1 MDRKINGFSKLSKKA
16 KMEWLA
22 KVHLKNPKKGL
33 DLMNSYMHIDQNI
46 QKKHDEFIENTV
58 ANYYLPLGVAPNFL
72 INAEDKFIIIEE
84 NTDFNQ
90 LIKKLEDDTL
100 INDILS
106 FSFLSKIME
115 YQENIKI
122 GAYNVKMNMS
132 NYDMITMLR
141 SGNQT
146 PIKLTFTY
154 ARKID
159 DLAEK
164 ITSKLKMS
172 KDDLLNY
179 LNDNIDKYSG
189 FKKADIIS
197 IFLPDTY
204 EVYWNISPEKLTNK
218 MYSEYKKFWND
229 ERLSKLDKIN
239 LNQKEVIV
247 LASIVASE
255 SRMLDEADRIAG
267 LYINRLNRNMRLQA
281 DPTLIFAAND
291 FTIRRVLNKHK
302 KIKSPYNTYIHRGLP
317 PGPIRLASKKYIDAV
332 LNYEKH
338 NYIYMCAEEDFSG
351 YHAFATNLSDH
362 NRNAR
367 KFQIALN
374 NRKIYR

>member
-1 MDRKINGFSKLSKKA
+1 MSKK
-16 KMEWLA
+16 KIL
-22 KVHLKNPKKGL
+22 
-33 DLMNSYMHIDQNI
+33 I
-46 QKKHDEFIENTV
+46 
-58 ANYYLPLGVAPNFL
+58 PLIIFSTILTTGSVYTYQMLYSPNFL

-84 NTDFNQ
+84 NTDFNE
-90 LIKKLEDDTL
+90 LIKKLENDTL

-122 GAYNVKMNMS
+122 GAYKVKMNMS
-132 NYDMITMLR
+132 NYEMITMLR
-141 SGNQT
+141 AGNQT
-146 PIKLTFTY
+146 PIKLTFSY
-154 ARKID
+154 ARKIE

-164 ITSKLKMS
+164 ITTKLKMS

-179 LNDNIDKYSG
+179 LNENINNYSG
-189 FKKADIIS
+189 FKKTDIIS

-204 EVYWNISPEKLTNK
+204 EVYWNISPKKLTNK
-218 MYSEYKKFWND
+218 MYSEYKKFWNE

-239 LNQKEVIV
+239 LNQKETIV

-338 NYIYMCAEEDFSG
+338 NYIYMCAKEDFSG

-362 NRNAR
+362 NRNAK

-374 NRKIYR
+374 RRKIYR

>member
-1 MDRKINGFSKLSKKA
+1 MLYS
-16 KMEWLA
+16 
-22 KVHLKNPKKGL
+22 
-33 DLMNSYMHIDQNI
+33 
-46 QKKHDEFIENTV
+46 
-58 ANYYLPLGVAPNFL
+58 PNFL
-72 INAEDKFIIIEE
+72 INSEDKFIIIEE
-84 NTDFNQ
+84 GTDFNR
-90 LIKKLEDDTL
+90 LIKRLEDDTL

-122 GAYNVKMNMS
+122 GAYKVNMNMS

-146 PIKLTFTY
+146 PIKLTFSY

-164 ITSKLKMS
+164 ITSKLKIS
-172 KDDLLNY
+172 KEDLLNY
-179 LNDNIDKYSG
+179 LLENIDNYED
-189 FKKADIIS
+189 FKKEDIIS

-204 EVYWNISPEKLTNK
+204 EVYWNISPKKLTDK
-218 MYSEYKKFWND
+218 MYSEYKKFWNND
-229 ERLSKLDKIN
+229 RLEKLKKIN
-239 LNQKEVIV
+239 LNQKEAII

-317 PGPIRLASKKYIDAV
+317 PGPIRIASKKYIDAV
-332 LNYEKH
+332 LNFEKH
-338 NYIYMCAEEDFSG
+338 NYIYMCAKEDFSG

-374 NRKIYR
+374 NRKIYK

>member
-1 MDRKINGFSKLSKKA
+1 MLYS
-16 KMEWLA
+16 
-22 KVHLKNPKKGL
+22 
-33 DLMNSYMHIDQNI
+33 
-46 QKKHDEFIENTV
+46 
-58 ANYYLPLGVAPNFL
+58 PNFL
-72 INAEDKFIIIEE
+72 INSEDKFIIIEE
-84 NTDFNQ
+84 GTDFNM

-122 GAYNVKMNMS
+122 GAYKVKMNMS

-146 PIKLTFTY
+146 PIKLTFSY

-164 ITSKLKMS
+164 ITNKLKIS
-172 KDDLLNY
+172 KEDLLNY
-179 LNDNIDKYSG
+179 LLENIENYEG
-189 FKKADIIS
+189 FKKEDIIS

-204 EVYWNISPEKLTNK
+204 EVYWNISPKKLTDK
-218 MYSEYKKFWND
+218 MYSEYKKFWNND
-229 ERLSKLDKIN
+229 RLEKLKKIN
-239 LNQKEVIV
+239 LNQKEAIV

-281 DPTLIFAAND
+281 DPTLVFAAND

-317 PGPIRLASKKYIDAV
+317 PGPIRIASKKYIDAV
-332 LNYEKH
+332 LNFEKH
-338 NYIYMCAEEDFSG
+338 NYIYMCAKEDFSG

-374 NRKIYR
+374 NRKIYK

>member
-1 MDRKINGFSKLSKKA
+1 MSKK
-16 KMEWLA
+16 KIL
-22 KVHLKNPKKGL
+22 
-33 DLMNSYMHIDQNI
+33 I
-46 QKKHDEFIENTV
+46 
-58 ANYYLPLGVAPNFL
+58 PLIIFSTILTTGSVYTYQMLYSPNFL

-84 NTDFNQ
+84 NTDFNE

-106 FSFLSKIME
+106 FSFLSKLME

-122 GAYNVKMNMS
+122 GAYKVKMNMS
-132 NYDMITMLR
+132 NYEMITMLR

-164 ITSKLKMS
+164 ITTKLKMS
-172 KDDLLNY
+172 EEDLLNY
-179 LNDNIDKYSG
+179 LNENINNYGG
-189 FKKADIIS
+189 FKKTDIIS

-204 EVYWNISPEKLTNK
+204 EVYWNISPKKLTNK
-218 MYSEYKKFWND
+218 MYSEYKKFWNE

-239 LNQKEVIV
+239 LNQKEAIV

-338 NYIYMCAEEDFSG
+338 NYIYMCAKEDFSG

-362 NRNAR
+362 NRNAK

-374 NRKIYR
+374 MRKIYR

>member
-1 MDRKINGFSKLSKKA
+1 MSKK
-16 KMEWLA
+16 KIL
-22 KVHLKNPKKGL
+22 
-33 DLMNSYMHIDQNI
+33 I
-46 QKKHDEFIENTV
+46 
-58 ANYYLPLGVAPNFL
+58 PLIIFSTILTTGSVYTYQMLYSPNFL

>member
-1 MDRKINGFSKLSKKA
+1 MLYS
-16 KMEWLA
+16 
-22 KVHLKNPKKGL
+22 
-33 DLMNSYMHIDQNI
+33 
-46 QKKHDEFIENTV
+46 
-58 ANYYLPLGVAPNFL
+58 PNFL
-72 INAEDKFIIIEE
+72 INSEDKFIIIDD
-84 NTDFNQ
+84 NTDFNE

-122 GAYNVKMNMS
+122 GAYKVKMNMT

-146 PIKLTFTY
+146 PIKLTFSY
-154 ARKID
+154 ARKMD

-179 LNDNIDKYSG
+179 LNDNIDDYNG
-189 FKKADIIS
+189 FEKSDIIS
-197 IFLPDTY
+197 VFLPDTY
-204 EVYWNISPEKLTNK
+204 EVYWNVSPKNLTNK
-218 MYSEYKKFWND
+218 MYSEYKKFWNS
-229 ERLSKLDKIN
+229 ERIAKLENIN
-239 LNQKEVIV
+239 LNEKEAIV

-255 SRMLDEADRIAG
+255 TRMLDEADRVAG
-267 LYINRLNRNMRLQA
+267 LYINRLRKNMRLQA

-302 KIKSPYNTYIHRGLP
+302 KIKSPYNTYIHKGLP
-317 PGPIRLASKKYIDAV
+317 PGPIRLVPKQYIDAV
-332 LNYEKH
+332 LNYEEH
-338 NYIYMCAEEDFSG
+338 NFIYMCAKEDFSG

-374 NRKIYR
+374 MKKIYR

>member
-1 MDRKINGFSKLSKKA
+1 MSKK
-16 KMEWLA
+16 KILIP
-22 KVHLKNPKKGL
+22 LIIFSTIL
-33 DLMNSYMHIDQNI
+33 T
-46 QKKHDEFIENTV
+46 TV
-58 ANYYLPLGVAPNFL
+58 SVYTYQMLYSPNFL
-72 INAEDKFIIIEE
+72 INSEDKFIIIDD
-84 NTDFNQ
+84 NTDFNE

-122 GAYNVKMNMS
+122 GAYKVKMNMT

-146 PIKLTFTY
+146 PIKLTFSY
-154 ARKID
+154 ARKMD

-179 LNDNIDKYSG
+179 LNDNIDEYNG
-189 FKKADIIS
+189 FEKSDIIS
-197 IFLPDTY
+197 VFLPDTY
-204 EVYWNISPEKLTNK
+204 EVYWNVSPKNLTNK
-218 MYSEYKKFWND
+218 MYSEYKKFWNS
-229 ERLSKLDKIN
+229 ERIAKLENIN
-239 LNQKEVIV
+239 LNEKEAIV

-255 SRMLDEADRIAG
+255 TRMLDEADRVAG
-267 LYINRLNRNMRLQA
+267 LYINRLRKNMRLQA

-302 KIKSPYNTYIHRGLP
+302 KIKSPYNTYIHKGLP
-317 PGPIRLASKKYIDAV
+317 PGPIRLVPKQYIDAV
-332 LNYEKH
+332 LNYEEH
-338 NYIYMCAEEDFSG
+338 NFIYMCAKEDFSG

-374 NRKIYR
+374 MKKIYR

>member
-1 MDRKINGFSKLSKKA
+1 MSKK
-16 KMEWLA
+16 KIL
-22 KVHLKNPKKGL
+22 
-33 DLMNSYMHIDQNI
+33 I
-46 QKKHDEFIENTV
+46 
-58 ANYYLPLGVAPNFL
+58 PLIIFSTILTTGSVYTYQMLYSPNFL
-72 INAEDKFIIIEE
+72 INADDKFIIIEE
-84 NTDFNQ
+84 NTDFNE

-106 FSFLSKIME
+106 FSFLSKLME

-122 GAYNVKMNMS
+122 GAYKVKMNMS
-132 NYDMITMLR
+132 NYEMITMLR

-154 ARKID
+154 ARKIE

-164 ITSKLKMS
+164 ITTKLKMS

-179 LNDNIDKYSG
+179 LNENINNYSG
-189 FKKADIIS
+189 FKKTDIIS

-218 MYSEYKKFWND
+218 MYSEYKKFWNE
-229 ERLSKLDKIN
+229 ERISKLDKIN
-239 LNQKEVIV
+239 LNQKEAIV

-317 PGPIRLASKKYIDAV
+317 PGPIRLASKKYIDA
-332 LNYEKH
+332 
-338 NYIYMCAEEDFSG
+338 
-351 YHAFATNLSDH
+351 
-362 NRNAR
+362 R
-367 KFQIALN
+367 KWSHRF
-374 NRKIYR
+374 R

>member
-1 MDRKINGFSKLSKKA
+1 MSKK
-16 KMEWLA
+16 KIL
-22 KVHLKNPKKGL
+22 
-33 DLMNSYMHIDQNI
+33 I
-46 QKKHDEFIENTV
+46 
-58 ANYYLPLGVAPNFL
+58 PLIIFSTILTTSSVYTYQMLYSPNFL

-84 NTDFNQ
+84 NTDFNE

-106 FSFLSKIME
+106 FSFLSKLME

-122 GAYNVKMNMS
+122 GAYKVKMNMS
-132 NYDMITMLR
+132 NYEMITMLR

-146 PIKLTFTY
+146 PIKLTFSY
-154 ARKID
+154 ARKIE

-164 ITSKLKMS
+164 ITTKLKMS

-179 LNDNIDKYSG
+179 LNENINNYSG
-189 FKKADIIS
+189 FKKTDIIS

-218 MYSEYKKFWND
+218 MYSEYKKFWNE

-239 LNQKEVIV
+239 LNQKEAIV

-332 LNYEKH
+332 LNYETH
-338 NYIYMCAEEDFSG
+338 NYIYMCAKEDFSG

-362 NRNAR
+362 NRNAK

-374 NRKIYR
+374 MRKIYR

>member
-1 MDRKINGFSKLSKKA
+1 MSKK
-16 KMEWLA
+16 KILIP
-22 KVHLKNPKKGL
+22 LIIFSTIL
-33 DLMNSYMHIDQNI
+33 T
-46 QKKHDEFIENTV
+46 TV
-58 ANYYLPLGVAPNFL
+58 SVYTYQMLYSPNFL
-72 INAEDKFIIIEE
+72 INSEDKFIIIDD
-84 NTDFNQ
+84 NTDFNE

-122 GAYNVKMNMS
+122 GAYKVKMNMT

-154 ARKID
+154 ARKMD

-164 ITSKLKMS
+164 ITSRLKMS

-179 LNDNIDKYSG
+179 LNDNIDDYNG
-189 FKKADIIS
+189 FEKSDIIS
-197 IFLPDTY
+197 VFLPDTY
-204 EVYWNISPEKLTNK
+204 EVYWNVSPKNLTNK
-218 MYSEYKKFWND
+218 MYSEYKKFWNS
-229 ERLSKLDKIN
+229 ERIAKLENIN
-239 LNQKEVIV
+239 LNEKEAIV

-255 SRMLDEADRIAG
+255 TRMLDAADRVAG
-267 LYINRLNRNMRLQA
+267 LYINRLRKNMRLQA

-302 KIKSPYNTYIHRGLP
+302 KIKSPYNTYIHKGLP
-317 PGPIRLASKKYIDAV
+317 PGPIRLVPKQYIDAV
-332 LNYEKH
+332 LNYEEH
-338 NYIYMCAEEDFSG
+338 NFIYMCAKEDFSG

-374 NRKIYR
+374 MKKIYR

>member
-1 MDRKINGFSKLSKKA
+1 MLYS
-16 KMEWLA
+16 
-22 KVHLKNPKKGL
+22 
-33 DLMNSYMHIDQNI
+33 
-46 QKKHDEFIENTV
+46 
-58 ANYYLPLGVAPNFL
+58 PNFL
-72 INAEDKFIIIEE
+72 INADDKFIIIEE
-84 NTDFNQ
+84 NTDFNE

-106 FSFLSKIME
+106 FSFLSKLME

-122 GAYNVKMNMS
+122 GAYKIKMNMS
-132 NYDMITMLR
+132 NYEMITMLR

-154 ARKID
+154 ARKIE

-164 ITSKLKMS
+164 ITTKLKMS

-179 LNDNIDKYSG
+179 LNENINNYSG
-189 FKKADIIS
+189 FKKTDIIS

-218 MYSEYKKFWND
+218 MYSEYKKFWNE

-239 LNQKEVIV
+239 LNQKEAIV

-338 NYIYMCAEEDFSG
+338 NYIYMCAKEDFSG

-362 NRNAR
+362 NRNAK

-374 NRKIYR
+374 RRKIYR

>member
-1 MDRKINGFSKLSKKA
+1 MSKK
-16 KMEWLA
+16 KIL
-22 KVHLKNPKKGL
+22 
-33 DLMNSYMHIDQNI
+33 I
-46 QKKHDEFIENTV
+46 
-58 ANYYLPLGVAPNFL
+58 PLIIFSTILTTCSVYTYQMLYSPNFL
-72 INAEDKFIIIEE
+72 INSEDKFIIIEE
-84 NTDFNQ
+84 GTDFNR
-90 LIKKLEDDTL
+90 LIKRLEDDTL

-122 GAYNVKMNMS
+122 GAYKVKMNMS

-146 PIKLTFTY
+146 PIKLTFSY

-164 ITSKLKMS
+164 ITNKLKIS
-172 KDDLLNY
+172 KEDLLNY
-179 LNDNIDKYSG
+179 LLENIENYEG
-189 FKKADIIS
+189 FKKEDIIS

-204 EVYWNISPEKLTNK
+204 EVYWNISPKKLTDK
-218 MYSEYKKFWND
+218 MYSEYKKFWNND
-229 ERLSKLDKIN
+229 RLEKLKKIN
-239 LNQKEVIV
+239 LNQKEAIV

-281 DPTLIFAAND
+281 DPTLVFAAND

-317 PGPIRLASKKYIDAV
+317 PGPIRIASKKYIDAV
-332 LNYEKH
+332 LNFEKH
-338 NYIYMCAEEDFSG
+338 NYIYMCAKEDFSG

-374 NRKIYR
+374 NRKIYK

>member
-1 MDRKINGFSKLSKKA
+1 MLYS
-16 KMEWLA
+16 
-22 KVHLKNPKKGL
+22 
-33 DLMNSYMHIDQNI
+33 
-46 QKKHDEFIENTV
+46 
-58 ANYYLPLGVAPNFL
+58 PNFL

-84 NTDFNQ
+84 NTDFNE

-106 FSFLSKIME
+106 FSFLSKLME

-122 GAYNVKMNMS
+122 GAYKVKMNMS

-164 ITSKLKMS
+164 ITSKLKIS
-172 KDDLLNY
+172 KDDLLKY
-179 LNDNIDKYSG
+179 LFENIDNYEG
-189 FKKADIIS
+189 FKKEDIIS

-204 EVYWNISPEKLTNK
+204 EVYWNISSKKLTEK
-218 MYSEYKKFWND
+218 MYSEYEKFWNND
-229 ERLSKLDKIN
+229 RLEKLKKIN
-239 LNQKEVIV
+239 LNQKEAIV

-281 DPTLIFAAND
+281 DPTLVFAAND

-317 PGPIRLASKKYIDAV
+317 PGPIRIASKKYIDAV
-332 LNYEKH
+332 LNFEKH
-338 NYIYMCAEEDFSG
+338 NYIYMCAKEDFSG

-374 NRKIYR
+374 MRKIYK

>member
-1 MDRKINGFSKLSKKA
+1 MSKK
-16 KMEWLA
+16 KIL
-22 KVHLKNPKKGL
+22 
-33 DLMNSYMHIDQNI
+33 I
-46 QKKHDEFIENTV
+46 
-58 ANYYLPLGVAPNFL
+58 PLIIFSTILTTGSVYTYQMLYSPNFL

-84 NTDFNQ
+84 NTDFNE

-106 FSFLSKIME
+106 FSFLSKLME

-122 GAYNVKMNMS
+122 GAYKVKMNMS

-164 ITSKLKMS
+164 ITSKLKIS
-172 KDDLLNY
+172 KDDLLKY
-179 LNDNIDKYSG
+179 LFENIDNYEG
-189 FKKADIIS
+189 FKKEDIIS

-204 EVYWNISPEKLTNK
+204 EVYWNISSKKLTDK
-218 MYSEYKKFWND
+218 MYSEYEKFWNND
-229 ERLSKLDKIN
+229 RLEKLKKIN
-239 LNQKEVIV
+239 LNQKEAIV

-281 DPTLIFAAND
+281 DPTLVFAAND

-317 PGPIRLASKKYIDAV
+317 PGPIRIASKKYIDAV
-332 LNYEKH
+332 LNFEKH
-338 NYIYMCAEEDFSG
+338 NYIYMCAKEDFSG

-374 NRKIYR
+374 MRKIYK

>member
-1 MDRKINGFSKLSKKA
+1 MLYS
-16 KMEWLA
+16 
-22 KVHLKNPKKGL
+22 
-33 DLMNSYMHIDQNI
+33 
-46 QKKHDEFIENTV
+46 
-58 ANYYLPLGVAPNFL
+58 PNFL
-72 INAEDKFIIIEE
+72 INADDKFIIIEE
-84 NTDFNQ
+84 NTDFNA

-106 FSFLSKIME
+106 FSFLSKLME

-122 GAYNVKMNMS
+122 GAYKVKMNMS
-132 NYDMITMLR
+132 NYEMITMLR

-146 PIKLTFTY
+146 PIKLTFSY
-154 ARKID
+154 ARKIE

-164 ITSKLKMS
+164 ITTKLKMS

-179 LNDNIDKYSG
+179 LNENINNYSG
-189 FKKADIIS
+189 FKKTDIIS

-218 MYSEYKKFWND
+218 MYSEYKKFWNE

-239 LNQKEVIV
+239 LNQKEAIV

-338 NYIYMCAEEDFSG
+338 NYIYMCAKEDFSG

-362 NRNAR
+362 NRNAK

-374 NRKIYR
+374 MRKIYR

>member
-1 MDRKINGFSKLSKKA
+1 MSKK
-16 KMEWLA
+16 KIL
-22 KVHLKNPKKGL
+22 
-33 DLMNSYMHIDQNI
+33 I
-46 QKKHDEFIENTV
+46 
-58 ANYYLPLGVAPNFL
+58 PLIIFSTILTTGSVYTYQMLYSPNFL

-229 ERLSKLDKIN
+229 DRLSKLDKIN

-338 NYIYMCAEEDFSG
+338 NYIYM
-351 YHAFATNLSDH
+351 
-362 NRNAR
+362 
-367 KFQIALN
+367 
-374 NRKIYR
+374 

>member
-1 MDRKINGFSKLSKKA
+1 MLYS
-16 KMEWLA
+16 
-22 KVHLKNPKKGL
+22 
-33 DLMNSYMHIDQNI
+33 
-46 QKKHDEFIENTV
+46 
-58 ANYYLPLGVAPNFL
+58 PNFL

-179 LNDNIDKYSG
+179 LNENINNYSG
-189 FKKADIIS
+189 FKKTDIIS

-218 MYSEYKKFWND
+218 MYSEYKKFWNE

-239 LNQKEVIV
+239 LNQKETIV

-338 NYIYMCAEEDFSG
+338 NYIYMCAKEDFSG

-362 NRNAR
+362 NRNAK

-374 NRKIYR
+374 MRKIYR

>member
-1 MDRKINGFSKLSKKA
+1 MSKK
-16 KMEWLA
+16 KIL
-22 KVHLKNPKKGL
+22 
-33 DLMNSYMHIDQNI
+33 I
-46 QKKHDEFIENTV
+46 
-58 ANYYLPLGVAPNFL
+58 PLIIFSTILTTGSVYTYQMLYSPNFL
-72 INAEDKFIIIEE
+72 INAEEKFIIIEE
-84 NTDFNQ
+84 NTDFNE

-106 FSFLSKIME
+106 FSFLSKLME

-122 GAYNVKMNMS
+122 GAYKVKMNMS
-132 NYDMITMLR
+132 NYEMITMLR

-146 PIKLTFTY
+146 PIKLTFAY
-154 ARKID
+154 ARKIE

-164 ITSKLKMS
+164 ITTKLKMT

-179 LNDNIDKYSG
+179 LNENINNYSG
-189 FKKADIIS
+189 FKKTDIIS

-204 EVYWNISPEKLTNK
+204 EVYWNISPKKLTNK
-218 MYSEYKKFWND
+218 MYSEYKKFWNE

-239 LNQKEVIV
+239 LNQKEAIV

-338 NYIYMCAEEDFSG
+338 NYIYMCAKEDFSG

-362 NRNAR
+362 NRNAK

-374 NRKIYR
+374 RRKIYR

>member
-1 MDRKINGFSKLSKKA
+1 MSKK
-16 KMEWLA
+16 KIL
-22 KVHLKNPKKGL
+22 
-33 DLMNSYMHIDQNI
+33 I
-46 QKKHDEFIENTV
+46 
-58 ANYYLPLGVAPNFL
+58 PLIIFSTILTTGSVYTYQMLYSPNFL
-72 INAEDKFIIIEE
+72 INADDKFIIIEE
-84 NTDFNQ
+84 NTDFNE

-106 FSFLSKIME
+106 FSFLSKLME

-122 GAYNVKMNMS
+122 GAYKVKMNMS
-132 NYDMITMLR
+132 NYEMITMLR

-146 PIKLTFTY
+146 PIKLTFSY
-154 ARKID
+154 ARKIE

-164 ITSKLKMS
+164 ITTKLKMS

-179 LNDNIDKYSG
+179 LNENINNYSG
-189 FKKADIIS
+189 FKKTDIIS

-218 MYSEYKKFWND
+218 MYSEYKKFWNE

-239 LNQKEVIV
+239 LNQKEAIV

-267 LYINRLNRNMRLQA
+267 LYINRLNKNMRLQA

-338 NYIYMCAEEDFSG
+338 NYIYMCAKEDFSG

-362 NRNAR
+362 NRNAK

-374 NRKIYR
+374 MRKIYR

>member
-1 MDRKINGFSKLSKKA
+1 MSKK
-16 KMEWLA
+16 KIL
-22 KVHLKNPKKGL
+22 
-33 DLMNSYMHIDQNI
+33 I
-46 QKKHDEFIENTV
+46 
-58 ANYYLPLGVAPNFL
+58 PLIIFSTILTTGSVYTYQMLYSPNFL
-72 INAEDKFIIIEE
+72 INADDKFIIIEE
-84 NTDFNQ
+84 NTDFNE
-90 LIKKLEDDTL
+90 LLKKLEDDTL

-106 FSFLSKIME
+106 FSFLSKLME

-122 GAYNVKMNMS
+122 GAYKVKMNMS
-132 NYDMITMLR
+132 NYEMITMLR

-154 ARKID
+154 ARKIE

-164 ITSKLKMS
+164 ITTKLKMS

-179 LNDNIDKYSG
+179 LNENINNYSG
-189 FKKADIIS
+189 FKKTDIIS

-218 MYSEYKKFWND
+218 MYSEYKKFWNE
-229 ERLSKLDKIN
+229 ERLSKLEKIN
-239 LNQKEVIV
+239 LNQKEAIV

-267 LYINRLNRNMRLQA
+267 VYINRLNRNMRLQA

-338 NYIYMCAEEDFSG
+338 NYIYMCAKEDFSG

-362 NRNAR
+362 NRNAK

-374 NRKIYR
+374 MRKIYR

>member
-1 MDRKINGFSKLSKKA
+1 MSKK
-16 KMEWLA
+16 KIL
-22 KVHLKNPKKGL
+22 
-33 DLMNSYMHIDQNI
+33 I
-46 QKKHDEFIENTV
+46 
-58 ANYYLPLGVAPNFL
+58 PLIIFSTILTTGSVYTYQMLYSPNFL
-72 INAEDKFIIIEE
+72 INADDKFIIIEE
-84 NTDFNQ
+84 NTDFNE

-106 FSFLSKIME
+106 FSFLSKLME

-122 GAYNVKMNMS
+122 GAYKVKMNMS
-132 NYDMITMLR
+132 NYEMITMLR

-146 PIKLTFTY
+146 PIKLTFSY
-154 ARKID
+154 ARKIE

-164 ITSKLKMS
+164 ITTKLKMS

-179 LNDNIDKYSG
+179 LNENINNYSG
-189 FKKADIIS
+189 FKKTDIIS

-218 MYSEYKKFWND
+218 MYSEYKKFWNE
-229 ERLSKLDKIN
+229 ERLSKLQKIN
-239 LNQKEVIV
+239 LNQKEAIV

-338 NYIYMCAEEDFSG
+338 NYIYMCAKEDFSG

-362 NRNAR
+362 NRNAK

-374 NRKIYR
+374 MRKIYR

>member
-1 MDRKINGFSKLSKKA
+1 MLYS
-16 KMEWLA
+16 
-22 KVHLKNPKKGL
+22 
-33 DLMNSYMHIDQNI
+33 
-46 QKKHDEFIENTV
+46 
-58 ANYYLPLGVAPNFL
+58 PNFL

-84 NTDFNQ
+84 NTDFNE

-106 FSFLSKIME
+106 FSFLSKLME

-122 GAYNVKMNMS
+122 GAYKVKMNMS
-132 NYDMITMLR
+132 NYEMITMLR

-146 PIKLTFTY
+146 PIKLTFSY
-154 ARKID
+154 ARKIE

-164 ITSKLKMS
+164 ITTKLKMS

-179 LNDNIDKYSG
+179 LNENINNYSG
-189 FKKADIIS
+189 FKKTDIIS

-218 MYSEYKKFWND
+218 MYSEYKKFWNE

-239 LNQKEVIV
+239 LNQKEAIV

-338 NYIYMCAEEDFSG
+338 NYIYMCAKEDFSG

-362 NRNAR
+362 NRNAK

-374 NRKIYR
+374 MRKIYR